1 MSEKS
6 DIDSTK
12 DFGSRDLKSIYS
24 PERDPFLCTCGP
36 CKKFWRDT
44 FSESGDLLREPPTC
58 RHQHTAILSAES
70 KVVKVGDRVI
80 VQNKFPEI
88 INGKSGTVKWVG
100 VLDEDSIAPEL
111 YVGVRL
117 DDNINSTHNGIY
129 NGKRYFHVPRGHGA
143 MVKYTEVMP
152 LKQPDRRPPISG
164 NSMFPSWHEVQRRRK
179 ERNQKLQ
186 TIYQS
191 AGMMGP
197 QFVEPYMSPPKTAAA
212 GSRGVSPVKAYRE
225 PTIHISDPND
235 IALRDVHKKSQID
248 TKRKV
253 LKEDRDQKEMERFRQ
268 HFGGGPEADRLAMTL
283 RKLKIAYQEG
293 KELVRRRS
301 TKDHDITSESGLSD
315 Y

>member
-1 MSEKS
+1 MFTHVLVSNELYPKKTAKS
-6 DIDSTK
+6 VFIEHK
-12 DFGSRDLKSIYS
+12 MK

-44 FSESGDLLREPPTC
+44 FSESGDLLREPPAC
-58 RHQHTAILSAES
+58 RGQHTAILSAQS
-70 KVVKVGDRVI
+70 KVVKVGDRVL
-80 VQNKFPEI
+80 VQNKFP
-88 INGKSGTVKWVG
+88 GTVKWVG

-152 LKQPDRRPPISG
+152 LKQPEKRPAISG
-164 NSMFPSWHEVQRRRK
+164 NPMFPSWHEVQRRRK

-191 AGMMGP
+191 AGMAGP
-197 QFVEPYMSPPKTAAA
+197 QFVEPYVTPPKTAAA
-212 GSRGVSPVKAYRE
+212 AGSRGTSPVKAYRE
-225 PTIHISDPND
+225 PIIHISDPND
-235 IALRDVHKKSQID
+235 IALRDLHKKTQID

-253 LKEDRDQKEMERFRQ
+253 LKEDRDQKEMERFRE

-283 RKLKIAYQEG
+283 KKLKVAYQEG
-293 KELVRRRS
+293 KDLVRRRS
-301 TKDHDITSESGLSD
+301 NKDHDLTSESGLSD

>member
-1 MSEKS
+1 MFTPVSVSCEYFPKKA
-6 DIDSTK
+6 DDSVFIVRK
-12 DFGSRDLKSIYS
+12 MK

-80 VQNKFPEI
+80 VQNKFP
-88 INGKSGTVKWVG
+88 GTVKWVG